1 MPKSE
6 NQKQKLLYLQKI
18 LMEETDE
25 QHPISVP
32 QIIDKLELHDIK
44 AERKSIYDDI
54 KVLTAWGMD
63 IENRRAKPS
72 GFYLASR
79 DFELAEVKMLV
90 DLVQSSKFITEK
102 KSNALIKKLEGM
114 VSHTQAKELQREVVV
129 ANRVKTDN
137 ENIYYN
143 IDELHHAIADN
154 KKITFE
160 YYTWNIKGEKELRHG
175 GQLYCVSPWKL
186 TWDDENY
193 YLIAFDD
200 KAKMVKF
207 YRVDKM
213 QHIETIDELRDGR
226 DKFEKLDMAR
236 FAKKTFGMFDGEER
250 TVTITMPEE
259 MTAIVFDRFGR
270 DVAIRKDAPGR
281 IRFHADIAVSKQFYG
296 WISSLGT
303 GVKIESPQDIR
314 QDYKEYL
321 KALIESQEK

>member
-25 QHPISVP
+25 NHPISVP
-32 QIIDKLELHDIK
+32 KIIEKLDAYDIK

-63 IENRRAKPS
+63 IENRRSKPS

-79 DFELAEVKMLV
+79 EFELAEVKMLV
-90 DLVQSSKFITEK
+90 DLVQTSKFITEK
-102 KSNALIKKLEGM
+102 KSNALIKKLESL

-160 YYTWNIKGEKELRHG
+160 YYNWNIDGTKHLRHG
-175 GQLYCVSPWKL
+175 GELYRVSPWKL

-200 KAKMVKF
+200 KDKKVKY

-213 QHIETIDELRDGR
+213 QHISTLEEIRDGR
-226 DKFEKLDMAR
+226 KVFEKMDMAR
-236 FAKKTFGMFDGEER
+236 FARKTFGMYDGEER
-250 TVTITMPEE
+250 TITLTMPKE
-259 MTAIVFDRFGR
+259 MVSVVYDRFGL
-270 DVAIRKDAPGR
+270 DTSIRPEGDER
-281 IRFHADIAVSKQFYG
+281 IRFHADVAVSNQFYG
-296 WISSLGT
+296 WISSLGK
-303 GVKIESPQDIR
+303 GIRIESPKDIR
-314 QDYKEYL
+314 EEYIEYL
-321 KALIESQEK
+321 QSLIDSQQ